1 MNQNNPVNLGV
12 DCKVTNCHYHTTDDK
27 CTAEKI
33 EVCDC
38 ADCTCSAD
46 TFCKTYREK

>member
-1 MNQNNPVNLGV
+1 MNNHPVNMGV
-12 DCKVTNCHYHTTDDK
+12 DCKVNNCAYHTSENK

-38 ADCTCSAD
+38 ANCTCSAD
-46 TFCKTYREK
+46 TFCKTFKEK